1 MMKNK
6 IYTRTG
12 DTGETDLRHNLRVRK
27 TDPRIEICG
36 TLDELNAHIGL
47 LVAQLANNNH
57 KEELN
62 NRRIDCIGC
71 FGQNR
76 GNVCSNPRAAHRR
89 YAGATSTTTL
99 FRSAGRMYSGCAG
112 PCVPNSMQARRT
124 TNYRPRNSEVYTS
137 RDVSLYEP
145 SVRLFFRAFA
155 PFEHALQ
162 HA

>member
-1 MMKNK
+1 MKNK

-62 NRRIDCIGC
+62 NVQSSLFTIGASIVSDASVKIE
-71 FGQNR
+71 GM
-76 GNVCSNPRAAHRR
+76 S
-89 YAGATSTTTL
+89 
-99 FRSAGRMYSGCAG
+99 
-112 PCVPNSMQARRT
+112 
-124 TNYRPRNSEVYTS
+124 RPRRFPGV
-137 RDVSLYEP
+137 
-145 SVRLFFRAFA
+145 
-155 PFEHALQ
+155 
-162 HA
+162 